1 MGHPRC
7 VAGPLPS
14 PQGPGW
20 STLPHRRHGACPA
33 ELAQLV
39 EHFHGKEGVI
49 GSSPM
54 EGLRRTAAANYS
66 GLYCGAMISF
76 KKLSSFLFVA
86 AFVAAFG
93 PVSGA
98 SAQAAQISWSACPI
112 EDYPTLQCGTFKV
125 PYDYGK
131 PNGKQFTLALQK
143 LPASGTKIGT
153 LFTNPGGPGD
163 EGRTSWTVAEQGSA
177 SFDLIG
183 FDPRGVGETR
193 PAFDCEKAD
202 TASPK
207 APPVDWVQIAAVQT
221 ILTARANRACQ
232 RKSADFIAHVGTNN
246 VVRDLDAM
254 RAAVGDAKLNF
265 WGMSYGTRIG
275 YVYAYRY
282 PQRVRAMILDAPS
295 SPNGSRANNAAVG
308 AGSADEALRFIRSV
322 SPATYAAVISTRNS
336 LFASRL
342 DIGTAGRS
350 FRLDGYLWLITVMS
364 KLSSQDSWPEIT
376 ALAKQVAAARIV
388 GPGGYDARAA
398 LREEV
403 GVAEDEDVG
412 GMAAG
417 DGALPAINCA
427 DYADRPSARQRARI
441 VRNVVSRAPLFGGV
455 KASIMVS
462 DCAGFT
468 FRPDP
473 VPRLASRASLAR
485 VRNVKLAIS
494 DSTADAATPLVWGR
508 AMARAFPS
516 AFEVT
521 QETGNHVNFL
531 RTESDCVDD
540 PIRAYLLTQKMAPR
554 RTTCLFTAPEGLDMS
569 AVAAGKRKLDPSA
582 IVETIL
588 RNNRLN
594 GRGAN

>member
-1 MGHPRC
+1 MR
-7 VAGPLPS
+7 AGPGPQVGDPALP
-14 PQGPGW
+14 
-20 STLPHRRHGACPA
+20 C
-33 ELAQLV
+33 E
-39 EHFHGKEGVI
+39 EGVT
-49 GSSPM
+49 GSSPV

-93 PVSGA
+93 SVSGA
-98 SAQAAQISWSACPI
+98 SAQAAQISWTTCPK
-112 EDYPTLQCGTFKV
+112 EAYPDPALADALYPTLQCGTFKV
-125 PYDYGK
+125 PFDYGK

-153 LFTNPGGPGD
+153 LFTNPGGPGSP
-163 EGRTSWTVAEQGSA
+163 GRTSWTEAA
-177 SFDLIG
+177 RIRMRNSFDLIG

-193 PAFDCEKAD
+193 PAFDCEKAGE
-202 TASPK
+202 AVPK
-207 APPVDWVQIAAVQT
+207 LPPVDWVQIAAVQT

-265 WGMSYGTRIG
+265 WGMSYGSRIG

-282 PQRVRAMILDAPS
+282 PQRVRAMILDGPI
-295 SPNGSRANNAAVG
+295 SPNGSWANFARG
-308 AGSADEALRFIRSV
+308 RSGSNDEALRFVRSV

-350 FRLDGYLWLITVMS
+350 IRLGGYEWLGILTN
-364 KLSSQDSWPEIT
+364 KLSAQDSWPEIT

-398 LREEV
+398 LREELAIAD
-403 GVAEDEDVG
+403 AEDSDGVSADG
-412 GMAAG
+412 GANE
-417 DGALPAINCA
+417 AINCA
-427 DYADRPSARQRARI
+427 DYADRPTARERARI
-441 VRNVVSRAPLFGGV
+441 VRTVVSRAPVFGGGL
-455 KASIMVS
+455 ASSTVTS
-462 DCAGFT
+462 CTGFT

-473 VPRLASRASLAR
+473 VPRIASRASLAR

-508 AMARAFPS
+508 AMVRAFPS

-521 QETGNHVNFL
+521 QETGNHVNYL

-540 PIRAYLLTQKMAPR
+540 PLREYLLTLKMAPR

-569 AVAAGKRKLDPSA
+569 AVAAGKRK
-582 IVETIL
+582 I
-588 RNNRLN
+588 
-594 GRGAN
+594 G